1 MPEHRWVACSVGD
14 CLETSFAGEWGSDA
28 SVPNA
33 VVLRAT
39 DIDDEGHVVG
49 DGAAR
54 LIPGGK
60 LLEKQLKH
68 GDILL
73 EGSGGGPDKP
83 VGRVALFEAGVSV
96 DPTICSNFFKTLRP
110 NRTIVNERFLWRKLG
125 WFYRQPKLL
134 ALQQQTTGIIN
145 LNFAEYLEAEIDVPT
160 NLPEQAKIAEVLD
173 ALDAT
178 IRQTESIIEK
188 LKQVKLGLLHDLFT
202 RGVDANG
209 ELRPPQ
215 GESPDLYKGSPLGWI
230 PRAWTTAKLVEIAD
244 IRSGATPSRSAA
256 ARYFRDGGTPWVKT
270 LDLNEGIIEDTD
282 ECITDA
288 ALQECSCEKL
298 RAGTVLI
305 AMYGGWEQIGRTA
318 MLGIAAAT
326 NQAISGLA
334 FRPGAPEPE
343 YILRALQYAR
353 PRWGRIAAST
363 RKDPNITKSDVA
375 SFEISFPVQRE
386 EQIAIVKTMRSL
398 LRRLELE
405 VALSSKLRRQ
415 EVGLKGRV
423 RITALLE

>member
-1 MPEHRWVACSVGD
+1 
-14 CLETSFAGEWGSDA
+14 
-28 SVPNA
+28 
-33 VVLRAT
+33 VLRAT

-244 IRSGATPSRSAA
+244 IRSGANA
-256 ARYFRDGGTPWVKT
+256 
-270 LDLNEGIIEDTD
+270 
-282 ECITDA
+282 
-288 ALQECSCEKL
+288 
-298 RAGTVLI
+298 
-305 AMYGGWEQIGRTA
+305 
-318 MLGIAAAT
+318 
-326 NQAISGLA
+326 
-334 FRPGAPEPE
+334 
-343 YILRALQYAR
+343 
-353 PRWGRIAAST
+353 
-363 RKDPNITKSDVA
+363 ITKCCS
-375 SFEISFPVQRE
+375 
-386 EQIAIVKTMRSL
+386 SL
-398 LRRLELE
+398 LSRR
-405 VALSSKLRRQ
+405 RNT
-415 EVGLKGRV
+415 VGEN
-423 RITALLE
+423 T